1 MNRSE
6 FIKYCIN
13 QEMEKAK
20 NEAAANAKLNDFERL
35 MQTLVDIN
43 STAIGTKQAAI
54 RGLLQIQ
61 RAMLELYPDNKEIE
75 KIFYGE
81 KTRFTPTCVGNML
94 ISHFM
99 ASLETVHPHCVGN
112 ILNCFKSPLTG
123 DKWRLRMFGIWQI
136 ADIKSFAQWG

>member
-1 MNRSE
+1 MIKQSQKVTFKLSQVDLITLDSHAESEGMNRSE

-81 KTRFTPTCVGNML
+81 K
-94 ISHFM
+94 
-99 ASLETVHPHCVGN
+99 
-112 ILNCFKSPLTG
+112 
-123 DKWRLRMFGIWQI
+123 
-136 ADIKSFAQWG
+136 